1 MAWFTVLMQVGL
13 SSTLVDVAGFSGT
26 AVGVLYKSGLNQ
38 MAPTGFPLL
47 SERFPC
53 GRTLNGFQQT
63 GSSLRQGTICV
74 EAGRNP
80 FVRIRLNGSPNI
92 CPKRLGL
99 RASPRGVSATAFNG
113 KGHGPRS
120 KFGTEVWH

>member
-47 SERFPC
+47 SLWQDPKRVPIDRFQLAPRDNLC
-53 GRTLNGFQQT
+53 RSRKEPICSNPSQRVAQYLPKTT
-63 GSSLRQGTICV
+63 WASSL
-74 EAGRNP
+74 
-80 FVRIRLNGSPNI
+80 
-92 CPKRLGL
+92 
-99 RASPRGVSATAFNG
+99 ASRCLSDRVQWQRPRT
-113 KGHGPRS
+113 
-120 KFGTEVWH
+120 